1 MRCSRQVSA
10 LRRELERLG
19 PTALRDRA
27 LAAGVSP
34 KMVETWHTTAEYE
47 KEMAAM
53 RTEMRQLRANIG
65 AGGIVRRELV
75 QQVGPTRR
83 LLTSAQPLSN
93 DVARWACVLTPTAL
107 LCGRVAQGNAP
118 QRSAQRPAGFGSE
131 KAWDLALRECYGD
144 FVRQHGIAPGV
155 HRLRELLQAGG
166 HCGAALAPRYPRQ
179 PEDADFHPW
188 NNDPNQAARAPRRP
202 IELHRVPGHLRG
214 FGR

>member
-1 MRCSRQVSA
+1 MSA

-19 PTALRDRA
+19 PPALRDRA

-75 QQVGPTRR
+75 QQVGPTTFQRDADR
-83 LLTSAQPLSN
+83 SLGCRTLVAHTNGAVFPTKRLPTTFIVGLQLLTP
-93 DVARWACVLTPTAL
+93 RCAC
-107 LCGRVAQGNAP
+107 VAQGSAP

-179 PEDADFHPW
+179 PEDADFHP
-188 NNDPNQAARAPRRP
+188 
-202 IELHRVPGHLRG
+202 
-214 FGR
+214 

>member
-75 QQVGPTRR
+75 QQVRPTNSHFPTT
-83 LLTSAQPLSN
+83 LLAGLRAHTDGAA
-93 DVARWACVLTPTAL
+93 V
-107 LCGRVAQGNAP
+107 
-118 QRSAQRPAGFGSE
+118 RP
-131 KAWDLALRECYGD
+131 
-144 FVRQHGIAPGV
+144 
-155 HRLRELLQAGG
+155 
-166 HCGAALAPRYPRQ
+166 CGA
-179 PEDADFHPW
+179 
-188 NNDPNQAARAPRRP
+188 
-202 IELHRVPGHLRG
+202 G
-214 FGR
+214 

>member
-1 MRCSRQVSA
+1 MCSCNGNCLPKPTATRTFDPGADTTVARCSRQVSA

-75 QQVGPTRR
+75 QQVGPT
-83 LLTSAQPLSN
+83 AF
-93 DVARWACVLTPTAL
+93 
-107 LCGRVAQGNAP
+107 
-118 QRSAQRPAGFGSE
+118 QR
-131 KAWDLALRECYGD
+131 
-144 FVRQHGIAPGV
+144 
-155 HRLRELLQAGG
+155 
-166 HCGAALAPRYPRQ
+166 
-179 PEDADFHPW
+179 DAD
-188 NNDPNQAARAPRRP
+188 RSLGCRT
-202 IELHRVPGHLRG
+202 
-214 FGR
+214 